1 MDRRTFLPGVLALV
15 APMALHAQQANR
27 RARIGVLSFA
37 SPDPFR
43 EGFRQALGD
52 LGYVDGR
59 NAAIEHLAAGGDVD
73 RLPALA
79 AALVRANVHVIV
91 ANATPSIQAAM
102 KATDRIPIVMATAG
116 DALRTGLVTNLAR
129 PGANVTGL
137 SLALVE
143 LAGKTVE
150 LLREVLP
157 RSTRFACLVH
167 SADPLHREFLAEAES
182 STRRLGLQFS
192 PAVLASDRELDAAFR
207 SLAQNGVGGVVVQPI
222 FTLDPEIRATVV
234 KLSLKYRLAAVS
246 GLRRFADAGG
256 LVAYASEFSDLPK
269 RVAIYVDKILK
280 GATPSELP
288 VEQPTHFQLVFNLKT
303 ARTLGVAI
311 PQHLLLRAD
320 HLVE

>member
-1 MDRRTFLPGVLALV
+1 MDRRTFLPGVLVLV
-15 APMALHAQQANR
+15 APIALEAQQVNR
-27 RARIGVLSFA
+27 LARIGVLSFA

-43 EGFRQALGD
+43 EGFRRALGD
-52 LGYVDGR
+52 LGYVEGR
-59 NAAIEHLAAGGDVD
+59 NVAIDHLAAGGDID

-79 AALVRANVHVIV
+79 AALVRANVRVIV
-91 ANATPSIQAAM
+91 ANATPSIRAAM
-102 KATDRIPIVMATAG
+102 QATDRIPIVMATAG
-116 DALRTGLVTNLAR
+116 DALRTGLVANLAR
-129 PGANVTGL
+129 PGGNVTGL

-192 PAVLASDRELDAAFR
+192 PAVLNSDRELDAAFR
-207 SLAQNGVGGVVVQPI
+207 SLAQSGVGGVVVQPI
-222 FTLDPEIRATVV
+222 FTLDPETRSTVV
-234 KLSLKYRLAAVS
+234 KLSLAHRLPAVS

-256 LVAYASEFSDLPK
+256 LLAYASEFNDLPK
-269 RVAIYVDKILK
+269 RAATYVDRILR
-280 GATPSELP
+280 GAAPGDLP

-303 ARTLGVAI
+303 AKTLGVVI
-311 PQHLLLRAD
+311 PRDLLLRAD
-320 HLVE
+320 QLVE